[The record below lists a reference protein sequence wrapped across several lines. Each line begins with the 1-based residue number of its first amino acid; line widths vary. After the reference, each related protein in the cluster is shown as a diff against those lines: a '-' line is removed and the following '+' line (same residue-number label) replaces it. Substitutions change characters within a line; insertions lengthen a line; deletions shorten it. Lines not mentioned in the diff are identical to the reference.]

1 MHESQTSEHH
11 EHPRHTTGFLGLAC
25 AGLLGCTDP
34 DDAPAMQLREGGI
47 GRVTQ
52 LCGHDVPFPANLVAV
67 SGAGCEGLC
76 WASEDGGGGCHDPV
90 DVSSRV
96 DVYGCA
102 GKTSE
107 SGYSCGADHNG
118 GVLLASFDD
127 GEWHD
132 ILDFVDQTDYCTFEF
147 DVMLQDVETPVDYL
161 VWERESCE
169 AACEC
174 PYGTDYL
181 GNPVTGTEC
190 GQIVCGVGYQTYR
203 CGTSGW
209 EFIGD
214 DCPAPE
220 PCHLCPPLDDVL
232 GNPVIGA
239 SCGERVCGA
248 GNTYYLCN
256 DGEWFLD
263 GGACGPSCS
272 TGECPCSDTVI
283 VEGQAD
289 LVEQLWR
296 DTGIMVNAGQT
307 VTITCDAES
316 GTIRWGGFGT
326 ESTCD
331 GAPFGPVDTWTEAIA
346 PGCQVFSLVAKIGD
360 DGAPHCIDMG
370 SSFVATRS
378 GPLYLAFN
386 DGDVAS
392 DNGGAWTVDVALE
405 CGGGDPNDPC
415 VTGSASEGHEVYVDT
430 IVGKNAFE
438 AALVSNTATHGITCF
453 EVRGAEFDLSRADLR
468 GVEFSERV
476 HGVMFFG
483 ADLEG
488 ARFSGM
494 VRRSAFLYANLESAD
509 FDEATLVRDDFA
521 FTQST
526 LGASWPV
533 SAVNTVWTS
542 EDSQAMLPHVPVDQN
557 VIDAVLA
564 GDPDYDGLLGR
575 AWRGYIWDQWLD
587 SDGSDTDPAK
597 ARVFDAVDQRYG
609 PWGTDEV
616 PRPAGGPT
624 LAYLHDNVPEVA
636 GFIEVALDNLARS
649 DEPAYLDDPLIGRV
663 SPHYFREIC
672 KVERGNPDDENAAA
686 NWYAA
691 LFNHHFEWNSATPT
705 RNASEV
711 ALSPTLLGHIPV
723 YIPKNMSS
731 ALDAF
736 NARASDSLFS
746 LGELQA
752 DGELDTDDAAIIAA
766 AYGVFVVWCP
776 YFE

>member
-1 MHESQTSEHH
+1 MHDHH
-11 EHPRHTTGFLGLAC
+11 EPTHRTLQPAWPPLALAC
-25 AGLLGCTDP
+25 AGVLACVGNDAA
-34 DDAPAMQLREGGI
+34 APATGLRDGELGA
-47 GRVTQ
+47 VTM
-52 LCGHDVPFPANLVAV
+52 LCGYEVPFPAGLFVG
-67 SGAGCEGLC
+67 SGEGCEGTC
-76 WASEDGGGGCHDPV
+76 ETVASGGRCRTPEASG
-90 DVSSRV
+90 RI

-102 GKTSE
+102 AKTSG
-107 SGYSCGADHNG
+107 SDYSCDVDHNG

-127 GEWHD
+127 DSWHA
-132 ILDFVDQTDYCTFEF
+132 IADFVDQTDYCTFEI
-147 DVMLQDVETPVDYL
+147 DVMVPESENPVDYV
-161 VWERESCE
+161 VWERDTCEEPSCYCPHGADQFGNTVVGTVCGE
-169 AACEC
+169 TVCGADHQMYEC
-174 PYGTDYL
+174 RDGWQGL
-181 GNPVTGTEC
+181 GVEC
-190 GQIVCGVGYQTYR
+190 GVPCNPCNPITSQLGDLIV
-203 CGTSGW
+203 
-209 EFIGD
+209 
-214 DCPAPE
+214 
-220 PCHLCPPLDDVL
+220 
-232 GNPVIGA
+232 GA
-239 SCGERVCGA
+239 ECGERVCA
-248 GNTYYLCN
+248 MDNVPYVCQA
-256 DGEWFLD
+256 GEWMLD
-263 GGACGPSCS
+263 GDDCLPSCS
-272 TGECPCSDTVI
+272 TAECPCSDTVI

-307 VTITCDAES
+307 VTIACDAES

-405 CGGGDPNDPC
+405 CEGGDPNDPC

-453 EVRGAEFDLSRADLR
+453 ELRGAEFDLSRADLG

-509 FDEATLVRDDFA
+509 FDEATLVHDDFA

-636 GFIEVALDNLARS
+636 GIIEATLDNLAMS
-649 DEPAYLDDPLIGRV
+649 DESAYLDDPLIGRV
-663 SPHYFREIC
+663 SPHHSREIC
-672 KVERGNPDDENAAA
+672 KVERGTPNA
-686 NWYAA
+686 WYAA
-691 LFNHHFEWNSATPT
+691 LSDHHFEWNSATPT

-711 ALSPTLLGHIPV
+711 ALSPPLLNHIRDA
-723 YIPKNMSS
+723 IPKDLSLVRN
-731 ALDAF
+731 AF
-736 NARASDSLFS
+736 DARASDSLFS
-746 LGELQA
+746 LGELEA
-752 DGELDTDDAAIIAA
+752 DDELDAVIIAA
-766 AYGVFVVWCP
+766 AFTVFGNYCLA
-776 YFE
+776 FE